1 MQIGDRVRC
10 KNSTGNSA
18 VTDKFG
24 MIIGFVY
31 DLKYDDPLVEFD
43 ENINGHDGLGKCS
56 VSGKHGH
63 CWFVPRSCIELIV
76 DDVIPDRL
84 SISFDEII

>member
-10 KNSTGNSA
+10 KNGVGKSA
-18 VTDKFG
+18 AADKFG
-24 MIIGFVY
+24 TIIGFVC
-31 DLKYDDPLVEFD
+31 DQKYNDPLVEFD

-56 VSGKHGH
+56 VSGKHEH

-76 DDVIPDRL
+76 DDVIPERL
-84 SISFDEII
+84 PISFDEII